1 MSKSAVNTLF
11 LKQTITWKI
20 TTGVN
25 TLLLWGTTWGMTR
38 GTCRGKWFTLTSN
51 LLWCF
56 HDGGWLVCRRDLLT
70 KALLF
75 HFKQHSGNN
84 RSSNLNTVD
93 LLEMKKK
100 TQSLECT
107 GSLSGT
113 VGKAPR
119 STSSEKQSK
128 EKLIKVLETPQN
140 IRRSQNNM
148 SLSHKGH
155 E

>member
-20 TTGVN
+20 ITGVN

-70 KALLF
+70 KALPF

-128 EKLIKVLETPQN
+128 EKLI
-140 IRRSQNNM
+140 
-148 SLSHKGH
+148 SLRNSSEDQTESEQHVSKS
-155 E
+155 